1 MNALEK
7 LAAKQ
12 KLATRLTEKAK
23 GLLRKLHGKETHNPA
38 MPTERVNP
46 RVNELLKRIDA
57 PVGPETL
64 QATEQLTPKAKQ
76 LLEKISA
83 RQKLD
88 GLLGR
93 RVKTA
98 GLGQLAT
105 PLVGGGLGYLKGVD
119 ADRGGEGAVRGAIG
133 AYGGGALGSL
143 GGLAV
148 GGAGTV
154 AAKKALG
161 KHLAGLPPHA
171 QRQRLALLLAAPA
184 LLGGMAGS
192 IGGYKALTDGVDKKK
207 KK

>member
-7 LAAKQ
+7 IA
-12 KLATRLTEKAK
+12 
-23 GLLRKLHGKETHNPA
+23 
-38 MPTERVNP
+38 
-46 RVNELLKRIDA
+46 
-57 PVGPETL
+57 
-64 QATEQLTPKAKQ
+64 
-76 LLEKISA
+76 A
-83 RQKLD
+83 RQKLA

-133 AYGGGALGSL
+133 AYGGGALGTL

-192 IGGYKALTDGVDKKK
+192 IAGSIGGYKALTKGVDKKK